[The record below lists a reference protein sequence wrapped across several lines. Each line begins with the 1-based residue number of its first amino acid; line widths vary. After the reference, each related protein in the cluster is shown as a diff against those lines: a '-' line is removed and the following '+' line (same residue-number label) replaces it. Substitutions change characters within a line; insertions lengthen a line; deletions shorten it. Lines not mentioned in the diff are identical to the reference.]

1 MEEELEQLAQ
11 CIGSVRLTKI
21 PNDRSLETLIDCNNK
36 IRLDLSCLKQPLSL
50 GEHEYLEPYVT
61 SAIIETDHFSDSEY
75 LYNYKNV
82 EHVEIVFSR
91 SVKNFIDD
99 RDISDFYLAICNL
112 PKLKTLKLQLSQ
124 LVPEQASELK
134 IGFRFPGSKIQV
146 EFPETRRQ
154 KIMAKLAQQA
164 S

>member
-11 CIGSVRLTKI
+11 CIDSVRLTKI
-21 PNDRSLETLIDCNNK
+21 PDDRSLEALIDCNDK
-36 IRLDLSCLKQPLSL
+36 IRFDLSCLKQPLSL

-61 SAIIETDHFSDSEY
+61 SAIIETDHFSDSVY
-75 LYNYKNV
+75 LYNYKNI
-82 EHVEIVFSR
+82 EHVEIVFSGL
-91 SVKNFIDD
+91 VKNFLDE

-124 LVPEQASELK
+124 LVPEQARDLK
-134 IGFRFPGSKIQV
+134 IGFSFPGSKIQV

-154 KIMAKLAQQA
+154 KIIARRAQRA